1 MTDYFPNKFAST
13 WFCIIWLPFSVG
25 FLSLYLGSIANLYI
39 HISEKNVKRIER
51 KLHRQVYE
59 FKNEQN
65 REREEAIA
73 RGTSAGFGLD
83 IDSGGATS
91 SMDDTMTPNANMNVN
106 VSAPHS
112 HLNQPRRQGRSDRRA
127 RGVATLVANDS
138 YEMEEEGAEGSSP
151 ERRRQN
157 VMMNSGVMGRRFDG
171 NGNGD
176 NDLESSEDEAMKTM
190 RNTIAAVKLNMT
202 TRGSGSAGGGV
213 EESPSRGLAP
223 SDSEILNIKSTRHY
237 NTTRGVEKKPT
248 FALRVLLQERFSYII
263 AREIA
268 GYQSSVEI
276 KNNTL
281 SVTIDSLKHTADKW
295 MIPRKAR
302 KAFRAVAFEVLYFCG
317 ERDLI
322 VRGAEA
328 VFDLRPHE
336 AQGLFAPL
344 LAAFGDADTMEA
356 WLMRTQTMTEN
367 ELTDE
372 YNNDEE
378 SRDEKLRRVEEM
390 RAGKVTQNMTAAPNV
405 KRNVIGNAVTN
416 QSS

>member
-1 MTDYFPNKFAST
+1 M
-13 WFCIIWLPFSVG
+13 G

-39 HISEKNVKRIER
+39 HISEKNVTRIER

-59 FKNEQN
+59 FRNEQN

-83 IDSGGATS
+83 IDSGAN
-91 SMDDTMTPNANMNVN
+91 MDDMAANVN
-106 VSAPHS
+106 VAHQHA
-112 HLNQPRRQGRSDRRA
+112 HLNQPRRQGRRDMRA

-138 YEMEEEGAEGSSP
+138 YEMEEDNLEGSSP

-157 VMMNSGVMGRRFDG
+157 IMMNSGAQRFDG
-171 NGNGD
+171 E
-176 NDLESSEDEAMKTM
+176 DLEKEAMKTM

-202 TRGSGSAGGGV
+202 TRGSGGGGV
-213 EESPSRGLAP
+213 EESPSKGLAP
-223 SDSEILNIKSTRHY
+223 SDSEILNVKSTRHY

-263 AREIA
+263 SREIA

-367 ELTDE
+367 ELTHE
-372 YNNDEE
+372 TNEE
-378 SRDEKLRRVEEM
+378 SSDEKLRRVEEM
-390 RAGKVTQNMTAAPNV
+390 RAGKVAQNLTATPNI
-405 KRNVIGNAVTN
+405 KRNVIGNAVNN